1 MSEKI
6 DEYAGTPFAGFEPV
20 YDVEAG
26 LFRSLII
33 NTLISRRFAD
43 WLVNLSFNGRAYSR
57 SPFTKDS
64 LWNAFWMCVYETI
77 EGKRNVERYQENCVN
92 RDRDSYRDKCH
103 TNGEGLNSA
112 VPFTV
117 CHGCRGSLQEKM
129 KLMMQDAVNTQR
141 EKENHLKPE
150 EIASIHK
157 RLNGL

>member
-33 NTLISRRFAD
+33 NTLISRRFSD
-43 WLVNLSFNGRAYSR
+43 WLVQLSFNGRVYQR
-57 SPFTKDS
+57 SPFTKES

-77 EGKRNVERYQENCVN
+77 EGKRNVERYQENCTN

-103 TNGEGLNSA
+103 TSGDGLNSA

-117 CHGCRGSLQEKM
+117 CNGCRQSLQEKLN
-129 KLMMQDAVNTQR
+129 LMLNDAVNTQR
-141 EKENHLKPE
+141 DKDTPLKPE